1 MSDHGRNPHAELGR
15 DLARRLEE
23 RDERTRRAH
32 AAAAEVTGLPAA
44 ERPGSIRSHPDCL
57 EPAFIE
63 LMIAIARE
71 RRGPAPEESVAY
83 AHLAAA
89 AAEAAHA
96 AGRDVDDARAL
107 AFAELGNAHRICGDL
122 RRAGIAF
129 GLARERARYA
139 ADPLV
144 RAEVDSLEASYRDY
158 CNDFAGAE
166 RLLRRAERIERRL
179 GTPHGVGRVRLKL
192 GNIAQGRGDLEAAIA
207 LYRAAL
213 DLVDPAEEPRL
224 VMVGIHNLA
233 SCSIDAGQ
241 HDAALSLLRR
251 HRSLFE
257 SAGSAADRALVG
269 WLEARAARTAG
280 LLELAEATFEEARDQ
295 FVSLRRPYE
304 TGLVLL
310 ELAEIYA
317 VGKRWSEL
325 EKVAAATLTLCRA
338 NGIASEGVAA
348 AMLLCTAARR
358 RQETT
363 EGIAR
368 LVAAVRDHLSPPA
381 TGNRPTNA

>member
-1 MSDHGRNPHAELGR
+1 MSDHGRNPHAEPAL

-32 AAAAEVTGLPAA
+32 AAAAEATGLPPA
-44 ERPGSIRSHPDCL
+44 ERPGFVLAHPDCL

-129 GLARERARYA
+129 GLARERARFA

-144 RAEVDSLEASYRDY
+144 RAEVDSLEASYLDY
-158 CNDFAGAE
+158 CNEFAAAE

-179 GTPHGVGRVRLKL
+179 GTPHGVGRLFLKRGSL
-192 GNIAQGRGDLEAAIA
+192 AQGRGDLAAAIF
-207 LYRAAL
+207 LYRSGL
-213 DLVDPAEEPRL
+213 DLIDPGEEPRL
-224 VMVGIHNLA
+224 ALVGVHNLA
-233 SCSIDAGQ
+233 SCFIDAGE

-251 HRSLFE
+251 HRSRYE
-257 SAGSAADRALVG
+257 SIGTAADRATMG
-269 WLEARAARTAG
+269 WLEGRAARTAG

-295 FVSLRRPYE
+295 FVSLGRPYE

-317 VGKRWSEL
+317 VERRWPEL
-325 EKVAAATLTLCRA
+325 ENVAAATLALCHA
-338 NGIASEGVAA
+338 NGIESEGVAA
-348 AMLLCTAARR
+348 AMLLCAAAQR
-358 RQETT
+358 RQETA
-363 EGIAR
+363 EGIAT
-368 LVAAVRDHLSPPA
+368 LVAAVRDHLAPQA
-381 TGNRPTNA
+381 TQTSHPNS